1 VVILNEV
8 NNLKYIENSFY
19 ENKLS
24 HAFLIETNNF
34 EKCLTDIKSIIKI
47 INCEREYDNNCTKCN
62 LCYQIEKET
71 LPNFIIIR
79 PDGASIKKEQVIDLK
94 EKMLTKPIYSK
105 YNTYVI
111 LNSEKLNNFSA
122 NTMLKFIEEPEE
134 NIIGFFITNNKENII
149 ETIKSRC
156 QLIYQHYD
164 QVEEI
169 LDEEKQQLVEDYI
182 KNIELDNKYALLY
195 NKNIFLEKNL
205 TREEIIKIFLE
216 IFRIYDNIYRKENEK
231 LIEKYN
237 FLASQDNLKLSSKL
251 RIINNTIDNLSKNG
265 NINLILDSFVIEM
278 R

>member
-1 VVILNEV
+1 MNEV